1 MKKILCLILICIFL
15 SGCSDDVSDKSSEPQ
30 EEITYTYEDV
40 DATITYIDMREW
52 FAICPQ
58 WEWEIEVEYDGMT
71 YEENDYASGGMNGPS
86 FADSQEGDSIRVEI
100 TNKYVN
106 GELVD
111 RYISEI
117 R

>member
-15 SGCSDDVSDKSSEPQ
+15 TGCSKDVSDKNCEPQ

-52 FAICPQ
+52 FAICPR

-71 YEENDYASGGMNGPS
+71 YEENAYASGEMNGPS
-86 FADSQEGDSIRVEI
+86 FAYSQEGDSIRVEI

-117 R
+117 E

>member
-15 SGCSDDVSDKSSEPQ
+15 VGCSNDVSDENREPQ
-30 EEITYTYEDV
+30 DEITYTYEDV
-40 DATITYIDMREW
+40 DATITYIDMRKW
-52 FAICPQ
+52 FAICPR

-71 YEENDYASGGMNGPS
+71 YEENDYASGGMNGPC
-86 FADSQEGDSIRVEI
+86 FADSREGDSIRVEI

-117 R
+117 E

>member
-1 MKKILCLILICIFL
+1 MKKIICLILICIFL
-15 SGCSDDVSDKSSEPQ
+15 SGCSNEVSDDNREPQ

-40 DATITYIDMREW
+40 DATITYIDMQKW
-52 FAICPQ
+52 FAICPR

-71 YEENDYASGGMNGPS
+71 YEEDDYASGGMNGPS
-86 FADSQEGDSIRVEI
+86 FADSREGDSIRVEI

-117 R
+117 E